1 MGNKM
6 SLEVEAQILS
16 IVKKHPAGVR
26 ELSRI
31 MRRRTQTVVS
41 TIKRMNAAGLVDL
54 KPEKKHSKGRPRLII
69 SATAL
74 GDDYLE
80 TYHRLLGK
88 PLRSSRNDLLKAK
101 KDAEYVNRLVA
112 RGKEPYDAFLE
123 LNNLVRARGD
133 A

>member
-41 TIKRMNAAGLVDL
+41 TIKRMNATGLVDL
-54 KPEKKHSKGRPRLII
+54 KPEKTHSKGRPRLII

-74 GDDYLE
+74 GDDYLD
-80 TYHRLLGK
+80 TYRRLLGK
-88 PLRSSRNDLLKAK
+88 PLRSSRNDLLKANR
-101 KDAEYVNRLVA
+101 DAEYVERLIS
-112 RGKEPYDAFLE
+112 RGKDPYEAFME
-123 LNNLVRARGD
+123 LNVVVRYS
-133 A
+133 

>member
-26 ELSRI
+26 ELSKI

-54 KPEKKHSKGRPRLII
+54 KPEKTHSKGRPRLII

-74 GDDYLE
+74 GDDYLD
-80 TYHRLLGK
+80 TYRRLLGK
-88 PLRSSRNDLLKAK
+88 PLRSSRNDLLKANR
-101 KDAEYVNRLVA
+101 DAEYVDRLIS
-112 RGKEPYDAFLE
+112 RGKDPYEAFLE
-123 LNNLVRARGD
+123 LNVVVRD
-133 A
+133 S